1 MSHYHRIAT
10 ALDNLDPIIRE
21 LVSDGW
27 AKEQINRDALMV
39 WKRDGEVFFSLG
51 DWAQVPSDDVKAAV
65 KRSLG
70 NDTEVGWDFEA
81 GHPDGEGWEQVF
93 P

>member
-1 MSHYHRIAT
+1 MSRYHCIAT

-21 LVSDGW
+21 LVSGGW
-27 AKEQINRDALMV
+27 AEDQISRDALIV
-39 WKRDGEVFFSLG
+39 WKRSGEVFFSLG

-65 KRSLG
+65 KRVLG
-70 NDTEVGWDFEA
+70 NDTEVGWDFEV
-81 GHPDGEGWEQVF
+81 GHPDSEGWGQVF